1 VPTGRP
7 PGAAM
12 TAPVSPRAGRSAW
25 PALAG
30 WFGSLLALLWLVD
43 PAAFG
48 GPTAAV
54 TVLLLAAG
62 AVGAC
67 RRLIAAADYPD
78 RGWPLRGWP
87 LE

>member
-1 VPTGRP
+1 
-7 PGAAM
+7 M
-12 TAPVSPRAGRSAW
+12 TAPVSPRAGRPAW

-30 WFGSLLALLWLVD
+30 WFGTLLALLWLVD
-43 PAAFG
+43 PASFR

-67 RRLIAAADYPD
+67 RRLLVAIDLPD
-78 RGWPLRGWP
+78 RGWLLRGWP
-87 LE
+87 LG

>member
-1 VPTGRP
+1 
-7 PGAAM
+7 M
-12 TAPVSPRAGRSAW
+12 TDPVSPRAGRPMW

-30 WFGSLLALLWLVD
+30 WFGTLLALLWLVD

-62 AVGAC
+62 VVGAC
-67 RRLIAAADYPD
+67 RQLHTAADPPD
-78 RGWPLRGWP
+78 RGWLLRGWP
-87 LE
+87 LG